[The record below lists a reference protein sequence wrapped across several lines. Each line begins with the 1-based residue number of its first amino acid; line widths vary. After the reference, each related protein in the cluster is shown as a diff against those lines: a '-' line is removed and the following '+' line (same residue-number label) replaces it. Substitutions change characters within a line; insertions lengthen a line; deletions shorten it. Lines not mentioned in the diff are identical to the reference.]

1 MIMTL
6 TERIQVIPRKKL
18 VNDTGWFLKTMTGSE
33 NDLPSA
39 FGECYVSSGLPG
51 KSRAGHYHNLATEWF
66 TLLEGRCELK
76 LVDID
81 TGEKTTIQLDA
92 DKPETIVVP
101 PRVAHLFDNNGSITF
116 ILSVYSSERFDPSD
130 TILFNFAQ

>member
-1 MIMTL
+1 MKL
-6 TERIQVIPRKKL
+6 SERIQIIPRKKL

-33 NDLPSA
+33 NDLPA
-39 FGECYVSSGLPG
+39 TFGECYVSSGLPG
-51 KSRAGHYHNLATEWF
+51 QSRAGHYHGLATEWF
-66 TLLEGRCELK
+66 TLLEGTCILK
-76 LVDID
+76 LVDIE
-81 TGEKTTIQLDA
+81 TGEKTSISLDA

-101 PRVAHLFDNNGSITF
+101 PRIAHLFENNGANTF